1 MSTIRTNTLLAADG
15 STTTEPSIPALDQR
29 MAKAWIGGN
38 NGTILSSYNISSV
51 TDTAGDGWTVSF
63 TNAMSDDDYAAVATI
78 SSFSGAAQNY
88 SAGVRDTTTTT
99 FKIMRESSSGVDITL
114 DNFSAIVFGN

>member
-29 MAKAWIGGN
+29 MAKAWVGGDR
-38 NGTILSSYNISSV
+38 GTIFSSYNISSV
-51 TDTAGDGWTVSF
+51 TDTAGDGWTVNF
-63 TNAMSDDDYAAVATI
+63 TNAMPDDDYAAVATV

-88 SAGVRDTTTTT
+88 SAGVNYKTTTT
-99 FKIMRESSSGVDITL
+99 FKIMRETSSGGDTVL
-114 DNFSAIVFGN
+114 DAFSAIVFGN